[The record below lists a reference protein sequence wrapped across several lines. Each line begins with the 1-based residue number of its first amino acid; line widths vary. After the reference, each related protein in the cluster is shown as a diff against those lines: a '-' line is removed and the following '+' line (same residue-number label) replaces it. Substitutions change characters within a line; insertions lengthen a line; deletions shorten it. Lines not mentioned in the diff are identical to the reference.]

1 MKLTSKQ
8 RTYLRGLASE
18 LTPLF
23 QLGKEGLN
31 AHIEQHFDE
40 ALEVRELV
48 KGTVLKT
55 ADITVRE
62 AADAIATAVKAE
74 VVQVI
79 GRKFVLYRPSK
90 KRLEKGEAII
100 LPK

>member
-8 RTYLRGLASE
+8 RAYLRGLASE
-18 LTPLF
+18 LSPLF

-31 AHIEQHFDE
+31 PHIAQHFDE

-55 ADITVRE
+55 SEVSPRE
-62 AADAIATAVKAE
+62 AAESIAAEINAV

-90 KRLEKGEAII
+90 KRIEKGDAIV